1 MRYRELLR
9 ERERVN
15 IGNNVHRKFVSTRK
29 IKRGNKER
37 KKQERKLKEGGWD
50 KMKIT
55 EKIER
60 DGNTNKKKRGKGEE
74 KEKRK

>member
-1 MRYRELLR
+1 MCVRGKSRE
-9 ERERVN
+9 E
-15 IGNNVHRKFVSTRK
+15 

-37 KKQERKLKEGGWD
+37 KKQERKLEGGWD